1 MYVNLN
7 FIDILVYKKES
18 KFFFIY
24 IGALWWNLQRHL
36 SVASLSP
43 RCYALAVDI
52 MELYGKW
59 ELKRQTNNKVNRM
72 LFAQLPGVRNEDTIY
87 RCLREF
93 RQGKLSKAEFN
104 EELKTYKASKNPR
117 VFCPSW
123 VHFCICM
130 KHAIQVFKNFK
141 FCFLARASRG
151 KKYGEDGK
159 KKHKGIFFSSNYG
172 NKCVYQCSMQF
183 WQTIMHCNMKFSI
196 KVNLSVIPLYFFFRN
211 QAPHPQ
217 NLERGI
223 WFCWGRKRHLSWNW
237 KTWNP
242 NWLYRKTFRSV
253 IQLLF
258 NTFLNL

>member
-1 MYVNLN
+1 MLDSSNRHWRRKAERELNFTEVNNFLIYMYVNLN

-93 RQGKLSKAEFN
+93 R
-104 EELKTYKASKNPR
+104 
-117 VFCPSW
+117 
-123 VHFCICM
+123 
-130 KHAIQVFKNFK
+130 
-141 FCFLARASRG
+141 
-151 KKYGEDGK
+151 
-159 KKHKGIFFSSNYG
+159 
-172 NKCVYQCSMQF
+172 
-183 WQTIMHCNMKFSI
+183 
-196 KVNLSVIPLYFFFRN
+196 
-211 QAPHPQ
+211 
-217 NLERGI
+217 
-223 WFCWGRKRHLSWNW
+223 
-237 KTWNP
+237 
-242 NWLYRKTFRSV
+242 
-253 IQLLF
+253 
-258 NTFLNL
+258 